1 MVLDPNKRE
10 REEVYHQVQAKRF
23 QNSNGIVVRTVSR
36 MFKTRFFRFDELK
49 VALSSYG
56 LSEIEIYDALDYME
70 GKKYIEVREVSTK
83 RNVRLSDMDVED
95 VEFKLTSEGTL
106 VALSIISDPGIEI

>member
-1 MVLDPNKRE
+1 MALDPNKRE

-23 QNSNGIVVRTVSR
+23 ITTNGIVLRTVGR

-56 LSEIEIYDALDYME
+56 LGEIEIYDSMDYLE

-83 RNVRLSDMDVED
+83 RNVRLPDMEVAE

-106 VALSIISDPGIEI
+106 VALSIISDPGVEI